1 MPPSVYI
8 ETSIVSYLVARPSR
22 DPIMADRQR
31 QTRDW
36 WENRRGDFELSTSEI
51 TLREAAL
58 GEPAMARERIRSL
71 HGVSVLLIRPEVAK
85 MAKTLLGP
93 GPLPRSAEADA
104 YHISYAAVYNLSYLL
119 TWNFKHI
126 ANPRMYPRI
135 ERVCRNYGFEPPT
148 LCTPTE
154 LLGG

>member
-22 DPIMADRQR
+22 DLTMAERQR
-31 QTRDW
+31 QTREW
-36 WENRRGDFELSTSEI
+36 WENRRGEFELFTSNI

-58 GEPAMARERIRSL
+58 GEPAMALERTKAL
-71 HGVSVLLIRPEVAK
+71 HGTPVLPMRPEVAK
-85 MAKTLLGP
+85 IGETLLGA
-93 GPLPRSAEADA
+93 GPLPRSAEEDA
-104 YHISYAAVYNLSYLL
+104 YHISYAAVYNVSYLL

-126 ANPRMYPRI
+126 ANPRMYSRI
-135 ERVCRNYGFEPPT
+135 ERVCRNHGLQPPT

-154 LLGG
+154 LLGR

>member
-22 DPIMADRQR
+22 DPVMAERQR

-36 WENRRGDFELSTSEI
+36 WENRRGEFELFTSEI

-58 GEPAMARERIRSL
+58 GEPAMARERIRAL
-71 HGVSVLLIRPEVAK
+71 HGVPLLLMRPEVAK
-85 MAKTLLGP
+85 MGATLLGP

-104 YHISYAAVYNLSYLL
+104 HHISYAAVYSLSYLL

-126 ANPRMYPRI
+126 ANPRMYSRI
-135 ERVCRNYGFEPPT
+135 ERVCRNHGFQPPT
-148 LCTPTE
+148 LCTPAE
-154 LLGG
+154 LLER